1 MGDHSAWFSVTT
13 PITTTKDALKKA
25 GRKMLPHPSRVP
37 SSVGWEQTTYL
48 LLGKGRGR
56 ELSADLRLE
65 IQFKKKLVLHRALW
79 PLPPGPYLQTESF
92 EPL

>member
-1 MGDHSAWFSVTT
+1 
-13 PITTTKDALKKA
+13 
-25 GRKMLPHPSRVP
+25 MLPHPSQVP

-56 ELSADLRLE
+56 ELSADLRPLDLK
-65 IQFKKKLVLHRALW
+65 FSLKKKLVLHRALR